1 MFCGFINFLHRPVY
15 RIGVIALFNWY
26 PTHCVSDHWARLDR
40 KIYINPTSHRPVCI
54 KLDLTSELI
63 SYVWFTSERV
73 VNNVVTW
80 IPEPIL
86 ITVCQITN
94 NGCYRSNCLKVNT
107 TKKYDWSEK
116 GQNLRRTGETGV
128 CMHVW
133 FFFSVYSD
141 EITGRGGGFV

>member
-26 PTHCVSDHWARLDR
+26 PTHCVSDHRARSDR

-63 SYVWFTSERV
+63 STSERV

-80 IPEPIL
+80 IPEPI
-86 ITVCQITN
+86 N
-94 NGCYRSNCLKVNT
+94 YRVSN
-107 TKKYDWSEK
+107 Y
-116 GQNLRRTGETGV
+116 
-128 CMHVW
+128 
-133 FFFSVYSD
+133 
-141 EITGRGGGFV
+141 